1 MKNINEIGKNNIVEV
16 PDNFSCNFK
25 IRGNNNKVRIEDG
38 SLDSSLVLDI
48 HGNDNVISIGR
59 GHVMR
64 GLKINVGTSS
74 PANHVNCSIG
84 RWFSIEPNGKFL
96 LHNPGNRLVIGDSC
110 MFSNNITVRLG
121 ELPHLLFDSI
131 TGEYFDISDGVYFGD
146 HCWIGENVYVTKS
159 AGIKNNVIV
168 GACSVLTRKF
178 DQSNIVVAGNP
189 AKCVR
194 ENVTWIRNKNILKE
208 GSLEYI
214 SYYNHQKKFTND

>member
-1 MKNINEIGKNNIVEV
+1 MNNIDEIGKNNIVLV
-16 PDNFSCNFK
+16 PEKFSCNFK
-25 IRGNNNKVRIEDG
+25 IRGNNNQILIEDG
-38 SLDSSLVLDI
+38 SPGSSLDLSI
-48 HGNDNVISIGR
+48 YGSDNIISIDR
-59 GHVMR
+59 GHLMR

-74 PANHVNCSIG
+74 PANRVNCSIG

-131 TGEYFDISDGVYFGD
+131 TGEYSDISDGVYFGD
-146 HCWIGENVYVTKS
+146 HCWIGENVYITKS

-189 AKCVR
+189 AKLVR
-194 ENVTWIRNKNILKE
+194 ENVNWVRNKNQLKE
-208 GSLEYI
+208 GSLEYL
-214 SYYNHQKKFTND
+214 SYCKYEKMFSND